1 MKNLKIRKLISIFIL
16 VPLTSYGAG
25 ISNDDVVETNKNDF
39 YELQPNESVNLV
51 LNNKE
56 VLINHQVIQNALGQ
70 KIKVSQEKSIGIKFH
85 EESNTLDFSFLDG
98 ISHTINLD
106 KVTSTP
112 PNGIIY

>member
-1 MKNLKIRKLISIFIL
+1 MENLKKMRNLISVFIL
-16 VPLTSYGAG
+16 VPLTSYGA
-25 ISNDDVVETNKNDF
+25 SNSEVIEKDKDDF
-39 YELQPNESVNLV
+39 YELQPSESVNLV

-56 VLINHQVIQNALGQ
+56 FLINHQVIQNAIG
-70 KIKVSQEKSIGIKFH
+70 KNFKVSEEKSIGIKFH

-106 KVTSTP
+106 KVTATP